1 MQTSIDGI
9 IETIDG
15 TSITIDNSNI
25 ASVLNGSVENHYT
38 EWELPKSINIEFGNS
53 ESSILSGD
61 DASLV
66 STLLQWSS
74 SDESVATVSS
84 NGLITAVGYGKATIC
99 ATDGNK
105 SCSCNVI
112 VPQNATSVEL
122 PNLYLYINDKVS
134 LKPIF
139 TPVTATNT
147 GMIYTYNTESIV
159 SIDEYGVLTALS
171 EGTVTVTGTTDY
183 GVTTSFTVTV
193 YDPDF
198 SPKVGILILTKMLTL
213 GISLDLKNI
222 LHKS

>member
-1 MQTSIDGI
+1 MPNSGYKLVFSYGENSGEAANFEEEVSTLDEDGWKDSSVTKSILQTSIDGI

-122 PNLYLYINDKVS
+122 PNLYLYINDKF
-134 LKPIF
+134 L
-139 TPVTATNT
+139 
-147 GMIYTYNTESIV
+147 
-159 SIDEYGVLTALS
+159 
-171 EGTVTVTGTTDY
+171 
-183 GVTTSFTVTV
+183 
-193 YDPDF
+193 
-198 SPKVGILILTKMLTL
+198 
-213 GISLDLKNI
+213 
-222 LHKS
+222 